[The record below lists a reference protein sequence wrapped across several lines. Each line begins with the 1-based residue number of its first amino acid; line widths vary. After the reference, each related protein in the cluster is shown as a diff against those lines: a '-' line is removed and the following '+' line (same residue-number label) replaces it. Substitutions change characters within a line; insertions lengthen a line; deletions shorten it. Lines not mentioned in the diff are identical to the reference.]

1 MRRVVVTGFVMVAAL
16 AAQAQSR
23 PPTPSNGFLLGRVID
38 ATSNQPIG
46 GAIVRLT
53 PESHQSPV
61 LTGPD
66 GQFLFSPLTAGF
78 YTIEAS
84 KPGYLGGSYGQMRVR
99 GQGTKLLL
107 EERQRRGNVVVRL
120 WPWASISGRV
130 LDEEGRP
137 LTSVPVEAI
146 RRTANNMIGP
156 LSIRYATSTDSRGV
170 YAIGQLGPG
179 YWLVSAGCRTLP
191 AGSIAE
197 IPPQAFGELL
207 NIFERPNN
215 LLSPCSSTASAIT
228 GAQPHRY
235 PLTLFPD
242 AALPHDAVAIPL
254 AAGDSVGN
262 IDFRL
267 RPKPVYRVA
276 GTVRWDDGP
285 PRIHPVVYLV
295 PQGWN
300 VQDASFGYASQTKA
314 DGSFVFS
321 AVAPGSYAL
330 KPPPEGQHGGELSI
344 TVDRD
349 LDDLVLVT
357 RPGVPVAGHVA
368 SQPLPADSV
377 RIELLLNQRRFPV
390 QTNASGSFILPN
402 VIPGR
407 YELFATSSSSGWYV
421 AAATVS
427 GREALGATVEIGERG
442 LSDLVLHLNDTP
454 ASLVGDVS
462 DSRGAMAAEPTVVLF
477 PADGAYWQSARE
489 DSPLFRTA
497 RAWAGLYAFERIP
510 HGDYLLAAVD
520 DAALEEWP
528 DATLLARIAG
538 VAQRIRI
545 TPGQARRD
553 LQVQAGIR

>member
-1 MRRVVVTGFVMVAAL
+1 MRPVAVTGFVVVAAL
-16 AAQAQSR
+16 SAHAQSR
-23 PPTPSNGFLLGRVID
+23 TPTPTSGFILGRVID
-38 ATSNQPIG
+38 ATSHQPVG

-53 PESHQSPV
+53 PDSKQPAV
-61 LTGPD
+61 LTGAD
-66 GQFLFSPLTAGF
+66 GQFLFSPLSPGF
-78 YTIEAS
+78 YSIEAS
-84 KPGYLGGSYGQMRVR
+84 KPGYLGGSYGQMRAR
-99 GQGTKLLL
+99 GQGTKMLL
-107 EERQRRGNVVVRL
+107 EERERRGNVTVRL

-130 LDEEGRP
+130 LDEAGRP
-137 LTSVPVEAI
+137 LPSVPVEAL
-146 RRTANNMIGP
+146 RRGP
-156 LSIRYATSTDSRGV
+156 NDRLAPFTVRYATRTDSHGS
-170 YAIGQLGPG
+170 YTIDQLAPG
-179 YWLVSAGCRTLP
+179 NWLVSAGCHTLP
-191 AGSIAE
+191 ATSIAE
-197 IPPQAFGELL
+197 IPPQAYGELL

-215 LLSPCSSTASAIT
+215 LLSPCSYAASLIA
-228 GAQPHRY
+228 GAQPHLY

-242 AALPHDAVAIPL
+242 AALPDAAVAIPL

-276 GTVRWDDGP
+276 GTVRWHDGP

-330 KPPPEGQHGGELSI
+330 NPPPQGQHGGELSI

-368 SQPLPADSV
+368 SQPPPADSV

-402 VIPGR
+402 IIPGR

>member
-1 MRRVVVTGFVMVAAL
+1 MRPVAVTGFVVVAAL
-16 AAQAQSR
+16 SAHAQSR
-23 PPTPSNGFLLGRVID
+23 TPTPTSGFILGRVID

-53 PESHQSPV
+53 PDSKQAAV

-66 GQFLFSPLTAGF
+66 GQFLFSPLSPGF
-78 YTIEAS
+78 YSVEAS
-84 KPGYLGGSYGQMRVR
+84 KPGYLGGSYGQMRAR
-99 GQGTKLLL
+99 GQGTKILL
-107 EERQRRGNVVVRL
+107 EERERRGNVTVRL
-120 WPWASISGRV
+120 WPWASIAGRV
-130 LDEEGRP
+130 LDEAGRP
-137 LTSVPVEAI
+137 LPNVPVEAL
-146 RRTANNMIGP
+146 RRGPNNMLGP
-156 LSIRYATSTDSRGV
+156 LNVRYATSTDSRGM

-191 AGSIAE
+191 AASIAE
-197 IPPQAFGELL
+197 IPPQAYGELL

-215 LLSPCSSTASAIT
+215 LLSPCSNTASAIT
-228 GAQPHRY
+228 GVQPHLY

-242 AALPHDAVAIPL
+242 AALPEGAVAIPL
-254 AAGDSVGN
+254 VAGDSVGN

-267 RPKPVYRVA
+267 RQKPVFRVA
-276 GTVRWDDGP
+276 GTVRWHDDP
-285 PRIHPVVYLV
+285 PRIATAVYLV

-300 VQDASFGYASQTKA
+300 VQDASFGYAGQTKA

-321 AVAPGSYAL
+321 AVTPGPYAL
-330 KPPPEGQHGGELSI
+330 KPAPQAQHAGELPI
-344 TVDRD
+344 TVDRN

-357 RPGVPVAGHVA
+357 RPGVPVAGQA
-368 SQPLPADSV
+368 AAQPPLVDSV
-377 RIELLLNQRRFPV
+377 RIELLLNRRGFQV
-390 QTNASGSFILPN
+390 QTSASGSFTLPN

-407 YELFATSSSSGWYV
+407 YEFFATSSSSGWHV

-427 GREALGATVEIGERG
+427 GRDALGATIEIGERG
-442 LSDLVLHLNDTP
+442 LSGLVLHLTDTP
-454 ASLVGDVS
+454 ASLVGAVS
-462 DSRGAMAAEPTVVLF
+462 DARGAMTAEPSVVLF
-477 PADGAYWQSARE
+477 PADSTYWQSARE

-528 DATLLARIAG
+528 DAALLARIAG

-553 LQVQAGIR
+553 LKVEAGIR